1 MELSIK
7 QEAALEHERGVKKA
21 AMEVARNRVLDV
33 LLVIERQ
40 LARVRW
46 NCQAGHDG
54 NHRMNI
60 DVVEEGGAAV
70 EMILEALPE
79 IVEINYQQL
88 VASVYDEDEQPLE
101 NAVEIVRDVRYY
113 TEQLLKGLK
122 VKP

>member
-21 AMEVARNRVLDV
+21 AMEVARNHVLDT
-33 LLVIERQ
+33 LLVAEQMLERI
-40 LARVRW
+40 RI
-46 NCQAGHDG
+46 NCDPGHDCKHHMRLDSVKQG
-54 NHRMNI
+54 QVLVAWI
-60 DVVEEGGAAV
+60 TDT
-70 EMILEALPE
+70 LPE

>member
-7 QEAALEHERGVKKA
+7 QEAALEHERCVKKA
-21 AMEVARNRVLDV
+21 AMEVARDRVLDV

-70 EMILEALPE
+70 EMILESLPE

-101 NAVEIVRDVRYY
+101 NEEYVIDEVRNYVK
-113 TEQLLKGLK
+113 QLLGNLK